1 MSGFLKKPI
10 GGKKSGKKKKK
21 KEDGEEGKGM
31 GSDGEERR
39 SETPTPEQGEEEG
52 AGEPQTYYLNGNLY
66 NSDKGHLASL

>member
-52 AGEPQTYYLNGNLY
+52 AGEALETCIIQIKDYC
-66 NSDKGHLASL
+66 DKSI